1 MKVYSREI
9 AWVGAAQA
17 AAFLGGLATVKAAAV
32 NLGPSEYGKLSA
44 ALAIIG
50 IAQVC
55 LYGSIS
61 QTATRFLSFAA
72 ARDMLR
78 SYEVSLVKLVSIATA
93 IIGLLW
99 ALTFALD
106 LHSWLPL
113 PAAVLCVYIVVS
125 GFQMVAVAVCNAGRK
140 RKIVALVQVAE
151 AVLRPTLILFILK
164 LSVATAYHALL
175 AYALSSFLLV
185 ALIASIWSSA
195 APPLVDVS
203 SASVDQSITAGHLT
217 FNMMTFAVPFVLF
230 GVLGA
235 VGSHGERLL
244 LAKWA
249 SWSEV
254 GSYAVMSQLVMAPN
268 VLFTT
273 VVNQFYFPLVF
284 QHDPNGTGNI
294 VRSFRIFLFLSVLGI
309 VVITITAA
317 TLGKFIIPIF
327 SSKAFLGH
335 EHLLWFLGISAGLF
349 CIGQQLVLPGLR
361 MNKPEIYMPAKFI
374 HSASLLA
381 FSFLLLPRW
390 GVDGMGVASLLASA
404 AYLCA
409 TLLANSW
416 LKRRTNPAVSL
427 E

>member
-17 AAFLGGLATVKAAAV
+17 AAFLGGLATVKTAAV
-32 NLGPSEYGKLSA
+32 NLGPSEYGKLSV

-61 QTATRFLSFAA
+61 QAATRFLSLAA
-72 ARDMLR
+72 ARNRLR
-78 SYEVSLVKLVSIATA
+78 SYEVSVVKLVSVATA

-99 ALTFALD
+99 ALTFTLD
-106 LHSWLPL
+106 VQSWLPL
-113 PAAVLCVYIVVS
+113 PAAVLCVYVVVS

-140 RKIVALVQVAE
+140 RKIVALVQVTE
-151 AVLRPTLILFILK
+151 AILRPILILFILT
-164 LSVATAYHALL
+164 LSVATAYHALM
-175 AYALSSFLLV
+175 AYALSSLLLV
-185 ALIASIWSSA
+185 ILITIWSSA
-195 APPLVDVS
+195 ALPLLDVS
-203 SASVDQSITAGHLT
+203 STSADQSITADGMT
-217 FNMMTFAVPFVLF
+217 FNMMKFAAPFVLF

-244 LAKWA
+244 LAKWGT
-249 SWSEV
+249 WSEV
-254 GSYAVMSQLVMAPN
+254 GSYALMSQLVMAPN
-268 VLFTT
+268 VLFTG
-273 VVNQFYFPLVF
+273 VVNQFYLPLVF
-284 QHDPNGTGNI
+284 QHDPDGTGNI

-309 VVITITAA
+309 ILITVTAA
-317 TLGKFIIPIF
+317 TLGEFIIPIF

-335 EHLLWFLGISAGLF
+335 EHLLWFLGISSGLF
-349 CIGQQLVLPGLR
+349 CISQQLVLPGMR

-381 FSFLLLPRW
+381 FSFFLLPRW
-390 GVDGMGVASLLASA
+390 GVNGMGVASLLASA
-404 AYLCA
+404 AYLCG

-416 LKRRTNPAVSL
+416 LKRRMNPRLSL
-427 E
+427 A

>member
-17 AAFLGGLATVKAAAV
+17 AAFLGGLATVKTAAV
-32 NLGPSEYGKLSA
+32 SLGPSEYGKLSV

-61 QTATRFLSFAA
+61 QAATRFLSLAA
-72 ARDMLR
+72 TRDMLR
-78 SYEVSLVKLVSIATA
+78 SYEVSLVKLVSVATA

-99 ALTFALD
+99 ALTFTLD
-106 LHSWLPL
+106 LQSWLPL
-113 PAAVLCVYIVVS
+113 PAAVLGVCVVVS
-125 GFQMVAVAVCNAGRK
+125 GVQMVAVAVCNAGRK

-151 AVLRPTLILFILK
+151 AVLRPTLILFILT

-175 AYALSSFLLV
+175 AYALSSFFLV
-185 ALIASIWSSA
+185 VLITSIWSSA
-195 APPLVDVS
+195 AVPLIDIS
-203 SASVDQSITAGHLT
+203 STSADQSITAGRLT
-217 FNMMTFAVPFVLF
+217 FNMMTYAVPFVVF
-230 GVLGA
+230 GLLGA

-249 SWSEV
+249 TWSEV
-254 GSYAVMSQLVMAPN
+254 GSYALMSQLMMAPN
-268 VLFTT
+268 VLFIG
-273 VVNQFYFPLVF
+273 VVNQFYLPLVF
-284 QHDPNGTGNI
+284 QHDPDGAGNI
-294 VRSFRIFLFLSVLGI
+294 VRSFRIFLFLSVFGI
-309 VVITITAA
+309 VLITITAA
-317 TLGKFIIPIF
+317 TLGEFIIPIF

-335 EHLLWFLGISAGLF
+335 EHLLWFLGISSGLF
-349 CIGQQLVLPGLR
+349 CISQQLVLPGMR

-381 FSFLLLPRW
+381 FSFFLLPRW
-390 GVDGMGVASLLASA
+390 GVNGMGVASLLASA
-404 AYLCA
+404 AYLCG

-416 LKRRTNPAVSL
+416 LKRRMNPRLSL
-427 E
+427 A

>member
-1 MKVYSREI
+1 MYSREI

-17 AAFLGGLATVKAAAV
+17 AAFLGGLATVKTAAV

-50 IAQVC
+50 IAQIC
-55 LYGSIS
+55 LYGPIA

-72 ARDMLR
+72 ARNMLR
-78 SYEVSLVKLVSIATA
+78 SYEVSLVKLVFVATA

-99 ALTFALD
+99 ALTFTLHLD
-106 LHSWLPL
+106 SWLPL
-113 PAAVLCVYIVVS
+113 PAAALCVYIVVS

-151 AVLRPTLILFILK
+151 AVVRPTLIFFILK
-164 LSVATAYHALL
+164 LSVVTAYHALL

-185 ALIASIWSSA
+185 ILIASLWSSA
-195 APPLVDVS
+195 ALPLLDVPT
-203 SASVDQSITAGHLT
+203 SADRSITAGRLT
-217 FNMMTFAVPFVLF
+217 FNMVAFALPFVLF
-230 GVLGA
+230 GLLGT

-244 LAKWA
+244 LASWA
-249 SWSEV
+249 TWSEV
-254 GSYAVMSQLVMAPN
+254 GSYALMSQLVMAPN
-268 VLFTT
+268 LLFTG

-284 QHDPNGTGNI
+284 QHDPDGTGTI
-294 VRSFRIFLFLSVLGI
+294 VRSFRVYLFLSVLGI
-309 VVITITAA
+309 VVITATAA
-317 TLGKFIIPIF
+317 TFGDFIIPIF
-327 SSKAFLGH
+327 SSKLFLGH

-381 FSFLLLPRW
+381 FSFFLLPRW

-404 AYLCA
+404 AYVCA
-409 TLLANSW
+409 VLLANTW
-416 LKRRTNPAVSL
+416 LKRRTNLAVSS

>member
-17 AAFLGGLATVKAAAV
+17 AAFLGGLATVKTAAV
-32 NLGPSEYGKLSA
+32 NLGPSEYGKLSV

-61 QTATRFLSFAA
+61 QAATRFLSLAA
-72 ARDMLR
+72 ARNRLR
-78 SYEVSLVKLVSIATA
+78 SYEVSVVKLVSVATA

-99 ALTFALD
+99 ALTFTLD
-106 LHSWLPL
+106 VQSWLPL
-113 PAAVLCVYIVVS
+113 PAAVLCVYVVVS

-140 RKIVALVQVAE
+140 RKIVALVQVTE
-151 AVLRPTLILFILK
+151 AILRPILILFILT
-164 LSVATAYHALL
+164 LSVATAYHALM
-175 AYALSSFLLV
+175 AYVLSSLLLV
-185 ALIASIWSSA
+185 VLITIWSSA
-195 APPLVDVS
+195 APPLLDVS
-203 SASVDQSITAGHLT
+203 STSADQSITADGMT
-217 FNMMTFAVPFVLF
+217 FNMMKFAAPFVLF

-244 LAKWA
+244 LAKWGT
-249 SWSEV
+249 WSEV
-254 GSYAVMSQLVMAPN
+254 GSYALMSQLVMAPN
-268 VLFTT
+268 VLFTG
-273 VVNQFYFPLVF
+273 VVNQFYLPLVF
-284 QHDPNGTGNI
+284 QHDPDGTGNI

-309 VVITITAA
+309 ILITVTAA
-317 TLGKFIIPIF
+317 TLGEFIIPIF

-349 CIGQQLVLPGLR
+349 CISQQLVLPGMR

-381 FSFLLLPRW
+381 FSFFLLPRW

-404 AYLCA
+404 AYLCGI
-409 TLLANSW
+409 LLANSW
-416 LKRRTNPAVSL
+416 LKRRVTSRLSL
-427 E
+427 A